1 MDGDVCDPTTGGIIS
16 CATCHGSIHARGGC
30 VETLKI
36 AHYSALLPGGL
47 KCPSCAAPM
56 GIPDWG
62 RKTEDALDA
71 LLRCRDECQRAI
83 ACIREA
89 AESGGSAEALV
100 ALGQEY
106 HWGYTLDQDFVL
118 AFDHSCSG
126 LRKHMIEGAPLSIE
140 ANILACKLVASCYA
154 EGLANT
160 RLDYPRALE
169 CWTIA
174 ANLGDRDSMIA

>member
-1 MDGDVCDPTTGGIIS
+1 MSILRRTNGNPRL
-16 CATCHGSIHARGGC
+16 GSENRGC
-30 VETLKI
+30 I
-36 AHYSALLPGGL
+36 
-47 KCPSCAAPM
+47 
-56 GIPDWG
+56 G
-62 RKTEDALDA
+62 RFA
-71 LLRCRDECQRAI
+71 AI
-83 ACIREA
+83 ACIRDA

-160 RLDYPRALE
+160 RLDYPKALVVDDCGE
-169 CWTIA
+169 SW
-174 ANLGDRDSMIA
+174 GSRQHDSMMRLSRLYREGIGIDATQAEAWERRSRFT

>member
-1 MDGDVCDPTTGGIIS
+1 M
-16 CATCHGSIHARGGC
+16 HW
-30 VETLKI
+30 TL
-36 AHYSALLPGGL
+36 
-47 KCPSCAAPM
+47 CCAAVTNAN
-56 GIPDWG
+56 G
-62 RKTEDALDA
+62 RLPASEK
-71 LLRCRDECQRAI
+71 RQ
-83 ACIREA
+83 
-89 AESGGSAEALV
+89 SPGGSAEALV
-100 ALGQEY
+100 ALGQEH

-160 RLDYPRALE
+160 RLDYPKALE
-169 CWTIA
+169 WWTIA